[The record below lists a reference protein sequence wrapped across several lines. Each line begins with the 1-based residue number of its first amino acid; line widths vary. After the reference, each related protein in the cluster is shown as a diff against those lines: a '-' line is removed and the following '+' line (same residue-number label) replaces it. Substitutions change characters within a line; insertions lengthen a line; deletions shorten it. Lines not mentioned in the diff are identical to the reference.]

1 MAEQKTILC
10 IEDEPQILAS
20 RKRLLEKSGYRVL
33 GAATGAEGLEI
44 FHTQRVDGVVL
55 DCRLDDLTAGEVVST
70 MRRARPEIPI
80 VVLVGVQD
88 FSFSLSYSMANKVQ
102 AFVPKMDG
110 TDALLETLN
119 TLYSAA
125 RRRSAAA

>member
-10 IEDEPQILAS
+10 IEDDADMLAS
-20 RKRLLEKSGYRVL
+20 RKRMLEESGYRVV
-33 GAATGAEGLEI
+33 AAASGAEGLEI
-44 FHTQRVDGVVL
+44 FYTAMVDGVVL
-55 DCRLDDLTAGEVVST
+55 DCRLDDLTAGEVVSA

-88 FSFSLSYSMANKVQ
+88 FSFSLSYSMSNKVQ

-110 TDALLETLN
+110 SEALLETLN
-119 TLYSAA
+119 NMYAGL